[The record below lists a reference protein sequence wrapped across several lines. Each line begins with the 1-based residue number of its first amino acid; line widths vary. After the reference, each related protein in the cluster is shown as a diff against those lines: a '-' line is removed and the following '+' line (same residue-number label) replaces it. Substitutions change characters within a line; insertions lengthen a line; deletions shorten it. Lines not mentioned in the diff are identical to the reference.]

1 MIATSPSSQFAVG
14 DEHKRTEP
22 IPISSHYEEDDTAT
36 TTTAGA
42 TLSMV
47 ADTVEDN
54 NATTPCFSATPSSSP
69 STTTT
74 SPSIAAFEKQ
84 MMDTTNAQVSRYQNT
99 YFMDGGNRFISL
111 PTLGNTNT
119 KAASHISR
127 LFEEWLENK
136 IYRHPSSN
144 YGYDQH
150 LPILEDSVELLAE
163 DVLNKLKSRPQT
175 MTGMSKVLVKVRT
188 GHVYTYHQL
197 QDGQPLITEDMEDFF
212 QQFPLFVEIMI
223 YTMGGDCCTTTMNDD
238 SAATTTTELL
248 LAVENATINPEN
260 PYRIMDEI

>member
-1 MIATSPSSQFAVG
+1 
-14 DEHKRTEP
+14 
-22 IPISSHYEEDDTAT
+22 
-36 TTTAGA
+36 
-42 TLSMV
+42 MV
-47 ADTVEDN
+47 AESVDDN
-54 NATTPCFSATPSSSP
+54 TCFSATL
-69 STTTT
+69 
-74 SPSIAAFEKQ
+74 PSISAFEKQ
-84 MMDTTNAQVSRYQNT
+84 MLDPTNAQVSRYQNT

-136 IYRHPSSN
+136 IYRQPSSN
-144 YGYDQH
+144 PVVYER

-163 DVLNKLKSRPQT
+163 DVLNKLKSRPAT

-223 YTMGGDCCTTTMNDD
+223 YTMGGDSYCTTPHASGD
-238 SAATTTTELL
+238 STDLL
-248 LAVENATINPEN
+248 LTVENATINPEN
-260 PYRIMDEI
+260 PYRIMDEIYI